1 MKLLLRMLKG
11 RKKELILLKYVFL
24 AFIGF
29 CAGAIIAGGL
39 FDFIVMI
46 GAVARI
52 IGKTHTSHRIRLY
65 EIFIILGGISGCLV
79 SVYDFKAR
87 LGSWLGILYGL
98 FTGLFLGCLIMSLTE
113 TLDGI
118 PIVNRRFNLAVGL
131 QYMIMA
137 LAAGKLAGAL
147 LFFWGGFY

>member
-1 MKLLLRMLKG
+1 MKPLSRMLKG
-11 RKKELILLKYVFL
+11 RKKELILLKYAFL
-24 AFIGF
+24 AFIGL

-46 GAVARI
+46 GAVTRI

-65 EIFIILGGISGCLV
+65 EIVIILGGVFGSLV
-79 SVYDFKAR
+79 SIYNFQTQ
-87 LGSWLGILYGL
+87 LGMWFGIVYGL
-98 FTGLFLGCLIMSLTE
+98 FTGLFLGCLIMSITE

-137 LAAGKLAGAL
+137 LAAGKFVGAL
-147 LFFWGGFY
+147 LYFWGGFY

>member
-1 MKLLLRMLKG
+1 M
-11 RKKELILLKYVFL
+11 ILLKYAFL
-24 AFIGF
+24 AFIGL

-46 GAVARI
+46 GAVTRI
-52 IGKTHTSHRIRLY
+52 IGKTHTSHRIMLY
-65 EIFIILGGISGCLV
+65 EIIIILGGAFGCII
-79 SVYDFKAR
+79 SVYDFTANI
-87 LGSWLGILYGL
+87 GMWLGIIYGL

-118 PIVNRRFNLAVGL
+118 PIVNRRFNLATGL

-137 LAAGKLAGAL
+137 LAVGKFVGAL
-147 LFFWGGFY
+147 TYFWGGFY